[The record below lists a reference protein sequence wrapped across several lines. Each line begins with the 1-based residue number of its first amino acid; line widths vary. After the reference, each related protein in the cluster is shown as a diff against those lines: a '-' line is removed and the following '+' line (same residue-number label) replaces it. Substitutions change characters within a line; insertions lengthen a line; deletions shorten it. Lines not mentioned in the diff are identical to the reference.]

1 MSTQKALQGSSSQW
15 DTRTEDTSIF
25 TLQVGF
31 DQTCSIF
38 KDLDDEKEDDDA
50 TNVTRLDF
58 VVALRKLYD
67 ALPPPQ
73 STGKIQAALSVNTK
87 MEG

>member
-1 MSTQKALQGSSSQW
+1 MTLPGWRLLKGAMSTQKAPRGSSSQW

-31 DQTCSIF
+31 DQTCSFF

-73 STGKIQAALSVNTK
+73 SNCKT
-87 MEG
+87 

>member
-1 MSTQKALQGSSSQW
+1 ML
-15 DTRTEDTSIF
+15 F
-25 TLQVGF
+25 
-31 DQTCSIF
+31 F

-73 STGKIQAALSVNTK
+73 SNGKI
-87 MEG
+87 